1 MSNSNQKTPNSSQAP
16 IKLPFNND
24 GSFMEM
30 FKKMKQQQQQQGQQS
45 SGSQQDVKPPVGL
58 VAKQPGEA
66 VKRSAGAM
74 GDLATVVK
82 SSAKPKL
89 EEIHDSIPPPE
100 DPIAIM
106 NIENLASQIAPLA
119 PDEEVTALRCFKS
132 EDCYSFL
139 RDQSSQECRYFYYR
153 LGEIRLEQSQEAEA
167 ADAKRPRSDQ
177 PSSSAGTGAA
187 GGAGAADLFD
197 PYSSKNIRAAKK
209 FTGGFH
215 LTEDQAKQIA
225 YQQELNAI
233 QEFILAQKKL
243 KIKEKEVIAARGKYE
258 YDSDEEEASAG
269 APTWEHKL
277 RQQEMEATKNWAFKL
292 TEMGKGR
299 HHLGDFMDPQELTK
313 FMEQY
318 RQLKEDGGEMSSAD
332 YAEFKL
338 TCENVGFKMLEKMGW
353 KEGEGLGQA
362 GQGIT
367 APVGQQGV
375 NQTGAGL
382 GLMSSSA
389 IAELTKDD
397 DEYEAYR
404 KRMMLAYRFRP
415 NPLNNPRRN
424 YY

>member
-74 GDLATVVK
+74 GDPATVVK

-132 EDCYSFL
+132 EDCYSAVKSVAISIIGWAKSAWNRVRRL
-139 RDQSSQECRYFYYR
+139 RRLTQS
-153 LGEIRLEQSQEAEA
+153 
-167 ADAKRPRSDQ
+167 DPVRSTV
-177 PSSSAGTGAA
+177 SSAATGAA

-243 KIKEKEVIAARGKYE
+243 KIKREGSDRARGKYE

-269 APTWEHKL
+269 GAQLGSTSCASRRWRPL
-277 RQQEMEATKNWAFKL
+277 RLGPSSLPRWARAASSRRFY
-292 TEMGKGR
+292 GPAGA
-299 HHLGDFMDPQELTK
+299 DQ
-313 FMEQY
+313 
-318 RQLKEDGGEMSSAD
+318 EDGGEMSSAD

-362 GQGIT
+362 VR
-367 APVGQQGV
+367 ASRRRWASRGV

-415 NPLNNPRRN
+415 NPLNNPRRP